1 MKRNISIIIGICFSF
16 SLLANDIQ
24 TQQDS
29 ATASFIAGDYEKSL
43 NFYLDLDSQK
53 YSSPE
58 MYFNMGNCYYQLEDI
73 ANSILFYEKAL
84 VLDPNNKDI
93 KHNLEIA
100 NSKVKSKV
108 ESLPKQ
114 FYKRWYNSIVSS
126 ASSDF
131 WAILGI
137 VCFVIA
143 LSSILIYFFSSK
155 TILRK
160 AAFILGISGFLISIL
175 SIIFSVNMANRI
187 TKNKFAIVFNT
198 SLVKNTPS
206 EEGDNS
212 FEIDEGLKVE
222 ITDSMNNYYNIKLED
237 GKQGWILAEN
247 IKKI

>member
-1 MKRNISIIIGICFSF
+1 MKRNMFIIIGICFGF
-16 SLLANDIQ
+16 TLFANDIQ

-29 ATASFIAGDYEKSL
+29 ATASFIAGDYEQSL
-43 NFYLDLDSQK
+43 NFYLDLDNK
-53 YSSPE
+53 EYSSPE
-58 MYFNMGNCYYQLEDI
+58 MYFNMGNCYYQIEDI
-73 ANSILFYEKAL
+73 ASSILYYEKAL
-84 VLDPNNKDI
+84 VIDPNNKDI

-108 ESLPKQ
+108 EALPKQ

-143 LSSILIYFFSSK
+143 LSSILIYFFSNK
-155 TILRK
+155 TTLRK
-160 AAFILGISGFLISIL
+160 VAFALGIAGFVISIFA
-175 SIIFSVNMANRI
+175 IVFSVNMANRI
-187 TKNKFAIVFNT
+187 TENKFAIVFDT

-206 EEGDNS
+206 KDGDNS

-222 ITDSMNNYYNIKLED
+222 ITDSLNNYYNIKLED